1 MNMGVRVQLSVMM
14 FIQFFV
20 WGTWYVAMGV
30 YLPTIGFTG
39 TQIGFAYSSTGWAAI
54 VSPFIVG
61 MIADR
66 FFPAQI
72 MLGMLHL
79 LGGALLFLAS
89 QTTEPTLFFVFLLG
103 HTLCYMPTLA
113 LTNTISFNQMK
124 DPAAE
129 FPAIRVMGTLAWI
142 AAGIFISRLGVD
154 STAWPMKIG
163 AICSVVM
170 GVYSLTLP
178 STTPKAAGKKIS
190 VRDVLGLDALA
201 LFRDRSFAVFMIG
214 SLLICI
220 PLSFYYGF
228 AASYLTA
235 GGIKNIT
242 ATMTLGQMSEFFFM
256 LVIPFFFARLGVKK
270 MLLVGMGAW
279 VLRYMLFAFGENM
292 ALEAPLTADAV
303 LGGLVLVGMWY
314 LGILLHGVCY
324 DFFFVT
330 GQIYTDMRAP
340 KELQSSAQGL
350 FALMTWGVGMTI
362 GTIASGKV
370 KDFFSSGEG
379 DAAVIN
385 WFGLWMVPTA
395 LAFAVFVIF
404 LLFFRETAV
413 KEGEKA

>member
-72 MLGMLHL
+72 MLGVLHL

-113 LTNTISFNQMK
+113 LANPICFNQMK

-142 AAGIFISRLGVD
+142 AAGFFISMLGVD
-154 STAWPMKIG
+154 NTAWPMKIG

-170 GVYSLTLP
+170 GVYSFTLP
-178 STTPKAAGKKIS
+178 NTPPKAAGKKTS
-190 VRDVLGLDALA
+190 VNDVLGLNALA
-201 LFRDRSFAVFMIG
+201 LFKDRSFAVFMVS

-220 PLSFYYGF
+220 PLSFYYSF
-228 AASYLTA
+228 AAAYLTA
-235 GGIKNIT
+235 GGVTNIT

-279 VLRYMLFAFGENM
+279 VLRYLCFGFGNGQELV
-292 ALEAPLTADAV
+292 AL
-303 LGGLVLVGMWY
+303 WY

-404 LLFFRETAV
+404 LLFFRETAA